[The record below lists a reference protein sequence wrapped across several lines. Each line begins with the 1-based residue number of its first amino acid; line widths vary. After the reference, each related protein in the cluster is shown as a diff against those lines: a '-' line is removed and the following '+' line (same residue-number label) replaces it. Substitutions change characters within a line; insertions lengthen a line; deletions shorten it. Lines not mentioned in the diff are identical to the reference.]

1 MRRSKR
7 FLATTL
13 ALTFLT
19 ANSSFASKGGIEQLN
34 NTFVIGFTYNNS
46 GVPNLCSGVLVAPNV
61 IATARHCVVNKDGIY
76 GINYLFSAPGAELDA
91 SIDGTKVPTLLKQII
106 IPQQTPTSGL
116 DLRLDL
122 AFLVTDKPFAT
133 GTPISIATAEE
144 IAQLNDNSVI
154 AGYGY
159 GKVFETGEPYSS
171 FPTKID
177 LSWKNSS
184 LITDTTSYYEL
195 LHENN
200 AACLGDSGGAIT
212 LINSFGKEV
221 LLGVISG
228 AGEVVN
234 GCGSKLAD
242 GYYRLRMTVLNPH
255 LSLLPKPA
263 ASPAPKI
270 RKIICLKGS
279 KKKVVKGVNPKCPKG
294 YKLKK

>member
-7 FLATTL
+7 FLAITL
-13 ALTFLT
+13 ALTFLS
-19 ANSSFASKGGIEQLN
+19 ANTSSASKGGIEQLN
-34 NTFVIGFTYNNS
+34 NRFLVGFTYNNS
-46 GVPNLCSGVLVAPNV
+46 GVPSLCNGVLIAPNI
-61 IATARHCVVNKDGIY
+61 IATARHCVVNKDGVY
-76 GINYLFSAPGAELDA
+76 GIDYLFGAPGAKLDA
-91 SIDGTKVPTLLKQII
+91 AIDGTKVPTLLKQII
-106 IPQQTPTSGL
+106 IPQQTPNSGL

-144 IAQLNDNSVI
+144 IAQLNDNIVI

-159 GKVFETGEPYSS
+159 GEVFETGKPYSS
-171 FPTKID
+171 FPRKFD

-184 LITDTTSYYEL
+184 LITETTSYYEL
-195 LHENN
+195 IHENN
-200 AACLGDSGGAIT
+200 SPCLGDSGGAIT
-212 LINSFGKEV
+212 LINSAGKEV

-242 GYYRLRMTVLNPH
+242 GYYRLRMTVLSPY

-270 RKIICLKGS
+270 HKIICVKGS
-279 KKKVVKGVNPKCPKG
+279 KKKVVTGVNPKCPKG